1 MMKVKVLVFSVL
13 RDIVGVEE
21 MEREVV
27 EGATVGDL
35 LEGMI
40 AEWPKL
46 KDWEGRLLL
55 AVDLAEIL
63 LTQCASGEG
72 GPTLLHKDCFLK

>member
-1 MMKVKVLVFSVL
+1 
-13 RDIVGVEE
+13 DIVGVEE

-55 AVDLAEIL
+55 AVDLAYAKPDVVL
-63 LTQCASGEG
+63 REG
-72 GPTLLHKDCFLK
+72 AEVAVMPPVQGG